1 MAHQGGWTG
10 SGAGNSGDGDEPG
23 TAPLPPLQHQHSFQ
37 SSAAPSSSPSYSFAH
52 TPQLQPSLHSDSP
65 STHPRAVPGGAF
77 HDNGGDNFQHNYNP
91 YHQPPSHTSAASD
104 TVPSVHGY
112 YDAEPA
118 ARPLSYFPTHHQPL
132 VNQYYDGHDDDHDLN
147 PRNQYETLKPLEH
160 ASTSL
165 SPRSGS
171 GSSSAGGDIPMVG
184 IVSSN
189 IHATENSMN
198 HFSENNGG
206 YAASAAG
213 GQGGAGGSGSGA
225 FSYGGNAAGVGTN
238 ADYARDGHAPMPA
251 SKDYAPAAS
260 GYDPEAP
267 APPASTSHRAVD
279 ENGEPVPKALLDP
292 KVQKQ
297 LNNRRTW
304 RPWFVWVVTIA
315 QVVILVYEFVRGYQA
330 TGSFIATNPFNP
342 MIGPGSGTLI
352 AMGSRF
358 TPCMR
363 STYLD
368 NLQIECPDDRTK
380 VCTISDICAFT
391 PIASTGQ
398 PPNQWFRFIVPI
410 FLHGGVIHL
419 LFNLMFQV
427 RTGAD
432 LERDMGFIRFGIIY
446 MTSGIVGFVF
456 GANFA
461 PMLSPSMGASGA
473 LFGLI
478 GCLLLDLLQNWRLV
492 INPCWELTKLVGMIL
507 FSFLLGL
514 LPGLDNFA
522 HIGGFL
528 AGILSGLI
536 FMPAIFFSKRD
547 KLIKLG
553 LRVIA
558 LPLLILILVL
568 GITNFYSGNP
578 ATCSW
583 CRLLDCLPINGWCD
597 AFDAPQPNNG
607 TTTP

>member
-10 SGAGNSGDGDEPG
+10 SGAGNSGRTFGDVEEPG
-23 TAPLPPLQHQHSFQ
+23 ITHPPLQQQHSFQ
-37 SSAAPSSSPSYSFAH
+37 SSAAPSSSPSYTFAH

-65 STHPRAVPGGAF
+65 STHSRAAPGSPF
-77 HDNGGDNFQHNYNP
+77 HDNAHLHNP
-91 YHQPPSHTSAASD
+91 YQQQSSSHTTPAD
-104 TVPSVHGY
+104 TVPSVHGF

-132 VNQYYDGHDDDHDLN
+132 VNQYYDNHDDDHDLN

-160 ASTSL
+160 ASTPL
-165 SPRSGS
+165 SPRSAG
-171 GSSSAGGDIPMVG
+171 GSSSVGGGDIPMVNVG

-189 IHATENSMN
+189 IHATENNMN
-198 HFSENNGG
+198 HFSEHSGHAG
-206 YAASAAG
+206 SGSGSGTG
-213 GQGGAGGSGSGA
+213 GQGGAGVSGSGA
-225 FSYGGNAAGVGTN
+225 YSYGGSAAGVGAN
-238 ADYARDGHAPMPA
+238 ADCPVPA
-251 SKDYAPAAS
+251 TKDYPSAG
-260 GYDPEAP
+260 GYDPEAA
-267 APPASTSHRAVD
+267 APPASSSHRAVD

-315 QVVILVYEFVRGYQA
+315 QVAVLFYEFVKGYQT
-330 TGSFIATNPFNP
+330 TGSIVATNPFNP

-368 NLQIECPDDRTK
+368 NMMIKCPDDEK
-380 VCTISDICAFT
+380 KECTISDICGFT
-391 PIASTGQ
+391 PIASTGK

-410 FLHGGVIHL
+410 FLHGGIVHL

-446 MTSGIVGFVF
+446 MISGIVGFVF

-492 INPCWELTKLVGMIL
+492 VNPCWELTKLLGMIL

-528 AGILSGLI
+528 AGILAGLI

-547 KLIKLG
+547 KMIKLG

-597 AFDAPQPNNG
+597 AFDPPNPNNG
-607 TTTP
+607 TARP